1 MPLPALGVTGSPV
14 RNDAQRLS
22 TAKPC
27 GSTDI
32 ASNLDKATAVPVEA
46 DGSTVMLNVTNFNP
60 GADGSRSVSVLV
72 DPTGTGKNFVAAKV
86 TKNGDPAPKTNGSDQ
101 VKLTLPA
108 GTKCTGGKAGNLCLL
123 VSIFSCLPLHSS
135 FPLVARPIPSLHP
148 FLSTPLAS
156 ALDLTLSP
164 RSLRKSTAG
173 FGACTVVSQ
182 LSAGSSDSTPSA
194 SASAA
199 PASTKGAVQEQQEQT
214 ARGGHPRRTRP
225 AHRVRGG
232 EPRSA
237 REPGVS
243 GTPL

>member
-1 MPLPALGVTGSPV
+1 MMFSNTLTSAAVLSLALHVSAHAMPLPALGVTGSPV

-46 DGSTVMLNVTNFNP
+46 DGAR

-72 DPTGTGKNFVAAKV
+72 DPTGTGKNFVAAK
-86 TKNGDPAPKTNGSDQ
+86 TNGSD
-101 VKLTLPA
+101 
-108 GTKCTGGKAGNLCLL
+108 KCTGGKAGNLCLL
-123 VSIFSCLPLHSS
+123 SV
-135 FPLVARPIPSLHP
+135 
-148 FLSTPLAS
+148 
-156 ALDLTLSP
+156 
-164 RSLRKSTAG
+164 KSTAG

-182 LSAGSSDSTPSA
+182 LSSGSSDSTPSA

-199 PASTKGAVQEQQEQT
+199 PASTKVPCKSNKNKRRAVGT
-214 ARGGHPRRTRP
+214 RAARALRIESEAESRDLHGNPVF
-225 AHRVRGG
+225 A
-232 EPRSA
+232 
-237 REPGVS
+237 

>member
-27 GSTDI
+27 GNTDI

-86 TKNGDPAPKTNGSDQ
+86 TKNGDPRTQGERQRSGEAHASCGDE
-101 VKLTLPA
+101 VH
-108 GTKCTGGKAGNLCLL
+108 GREGGEF
-123 VSIFSCLPLHSS
+123 V
-135 FPLVARPIPSLHP
+135 
-148 FLSTPLAS
+148 
-156 ALDLTLSP
+156 SP
-164 RSLRKSTAG
+164 R

-182 LSAGSSDSTPSA
+182 LASFSSPDSTPSA

-199 PASTKGAVQEQQEQT
+199 PASTKVPCKNSKNKRRAVGT
-214 ARGGHPRRTRP
+214 RAARALRIESETESRNLHENPMI
-225 AHRVRGG
+225 A
-232 EPRSA
+232 E
-237 REPGVS
+237 
-243 GTPL
+243 TPL

>member
-22 TAKPC
+22 TTKPC
-27 GSTDI
+27 GNTDI

-86 TKNGDPAPKTNGSDQ
+86 TKNGDPAPKANGSDQ

-123 VSIFSCLPLHSS
+123 SV
-135 FPLVARPIPSLHP
+135 
-148 FLSTPLAS
+148 
-156 ALDLTLSP
+156 
-164 RSLRKSTAG
+164 KSTAG

-182 LSAGSSDSTPSA
+182 LASSSSPDSTPSA
-194 SASAA
+194 SASAP
-199 PASTKGAVQEQQEQT
+199 PASTKVPCKSSKNKRRAPCVSSRRRRAGICT
-214 ARGGHPRRTRP
+214 RTR
-225 AHRVRGG
+225 
-232 EPRSA
+232 
-237 REPGVS
+237 
-243 GTPL
+243 